1 MRIVAVLPFAVG
13 GIDPQAHDLA
23 QWLAGET
30 AWELCGAAAEAR
42 LVVDPV
48 EVSAASLGDAAAQL
62 GADFALGATLT
73 REPERL
79 ALQLL
84 LADARGAVRAQWD
97 ERAQVGAAG
106 QLGRRIARRTLQA
119 LGEDAA
125 APPAMIEPE
134 MPAEA
139 ILRLSRAARREDVD
153 DLLALTGEFPTLA
166 AASRALLHAAQRA
179 IGGERM
185 PAHFSALERLAQT
198 RPDDPDVLLALGD
211 YRALHLEEAGA
222 RELYLRARDAAED
235 PRLAS
240 LACLQLASVAE
251 SADRT
256 DEAIQHLRAA
266 IRLADD
272 ARAHA
277 RLGTLLLA
285 KDPPGA
291 ILALTRATVL
301 APDDAALHL
310 ALARAL
316 REHGGDPARA
326 LAAAARAARLA
337 EGDPSLTDE
346 VLAELEL
353 LAER

>member
-1 MRIVAVLPFAVG
+1 MRVVAVLPFEVG
-13 GIDPQAHDLA
+13 GVDPPARDLA
-23 QWLAGET
+23 HWIAGEA
-30 AWELCGAAAEAR
+30 AWELCGAAADAR

-48 EVSAASLGDAAAQL
+48 EISAASLGDAAAQL
-62 GADFALGATLT
+62 GADFALGAILT
-73 REPERL
+73 REGERL
-79 ALQLL
+79 TLQLL

-97 ERAQVGAAG
+97 ELARVGGAA
-106 QLGRRIARRTLQA
+106 QLGRRIARRALQA

-125 APPAMIEPE
+125 APPATIEPE

-139 ILRLSRAARREDVD
+139 ILRLCRAARREDVD
-153 DLLALTGEFPTLA
+153 DLLALTGELPGLA

-185 PAHFSALERLAQT
+185 PALFSALERLAQA

-211 YRALHLEEAGA
+211 YRALHLDEAGA

-240 LACLQLASVAE
+240 LACLRLAGIAE
-251 SADRT
+251 GADRT

-272 ARAHA
+272 ARAHS
-277 RLGTLLLA
+277 RLGTLLLG
-285 KDPPGA
+285 KDPAGA

-310 ALARAL
+310 TLARAL
-316 REHGGDPARA
+316 REHGDPARA

-337 EGDPSLTDE
+337 EGDPSLADE
-346 VLAELEL
+346 VRAELDL
-353 LAER
+353 LVQG

>member
-13 GIDPQAHDLA
+13 GVDPQAHDLA

-48 EVSAASLGDAAAQL
+48 EVSASSLGDAAAQL
-62 GADFALGATLT
+62 GADFSLGAILT

-79 ALQLL
+79 TLQLL
-84 LADARGAVRAQWD
+84 LVDARGAVRAQWD
-97 ERAQVGAAG
+97 ERVQVGTAA
-106 QLGRRIARRTLQA
+106 QLGRRLARRTLQA

-125 APPAMIEPE
+125 APPATIEPE
-134 MPAEA
+134 IPAEA
-139 ILRLSRAARREDVD
+139 ILRLARAARRQDVGE
-153 DLLALTGEFPTLA
+153 LLALTEEFPALA

-185 PAHFSALERLAQT
+185 PALFSALERLAQA

-240 LACLQLASVAE
+240 LACLRLASVAE

-272 ARAHA
+272 SRAHA
-277 RLGTLLLA
+277 RLGALLLA
-285 KDPPGA
+285 KDPAGA

-337 EGDPSLTDE
+337 EGDPSLADE
-346 VLAELEL
+346 VRAELEL
-353 LAER
+353 LAGS

>member
-1 MRIVAVLPFAVG
+1 MRIVAVMPFAVDG
-13 GIDPQAHDLA
+13 GDPQARDLA
-23 QWLAGET
+23 HWLSAET
-30 AWELCGAAAEAR
+30 AWELCGAAAEAK

-48 EVSAASLGDAAAQL
+48 QVSAASLGDAAGQV
-62 GADFALGATLT
+62 GADFGLGAVLTLD
-73 REPERL
+73 EERL

-97 ERAQVGAAG
+97 EPAPVGAAP
-106 QLGRRIARRTLQA
+106 QLGRRIARRA
-119 LGEDAA
+119 LAAMGEDAA
-125 APPAMIEPE
+125 APPATFEPE
-134 MPAEA
+134 MPAQA
-139 ILRLSRAARREDVD
+139 ILRLCRAARREDVD
-153 DLLALTGEFPTLA
+153 DLLALTEEFPALA

-185 PAHFSALERLAQT
+185 PALFSALERLTRA

-211 YRALHLEEAGA
+211 YRALHLDEAGA
-222 RELYLRARDAAED
+222 RELYLRARDAADD
-235 PRLAS
+235 PRLVS
-240 LACLQLASVAE
+240 LACLRLASVAE
-251 SADRT
+251 STDRT

-272 ARAHA
+272 PRAHA

-285 KDPPGA
+285 KEPAGA

-316 REHGGDPARA
+316 REHGRDPARA
-326 LAAAARAARLA
+326 LAAATRAAHLA
-337 EGDPSLTDE
+337 QGDPSLADE
-346 VLAELEL
+346 VRAELEL
-353 LAER
+353 LPRS